1 MQSKHGP
8 LEKSRVK
15 TMSDTSRP
23 VIKLPIVDMSKTE
36 SDRAGL
42 AKIVVDA
49 LENIGFLFI
58 DNVEGLDFD
67 RLFQACQW
75 FFSLPPEKKRKLCRK
90 NWVPENP
97 NIYRGYFP
105 VVEGEPSRKEGF
117 EFGRA
122 VSPDDVQVSPE
133 NWYYETCPWPEED
146 GKFPFKEYMTS
157 MYEVMHELAMEILRL
172 TALGL
177 GLPEGAFTYL
187 FDDKPCSTYRILHY
201 PPWNGPPP
209 SNARIED
216 GKILTTPDHSDSNF
230 LTLLATF
237 NYKGLEIV
245 NSEGNW
251 VAVEPRPKSLVM
263 NIGDLFDRMT
273 GGNKF
278 RATRHRVLD
287 IGVDRFSVPF
297 FLEPSYFS
305 DVGVNLIKK
314 YIGEESHEPEKYG
327 CYMIRVAKYERK
339 YFEYKVLPD
348 FEKVGERL
356 GLVDP
361 VGS

>member
-1 MQSKHGP
+1 MYIH
-8 LEKSRVK
+8 
-15 TMSDTSRP
+15 TCDICCT
-23 VIKLPIVDMSKTE
+23 
-36 SDRAGL
+36 
-42 AKIVVDA
+42 
-49 LENIGFLFI
+49 
-58 DNVEGLDFD
+58 
-67 RLFQACQW
+67 
-75 FFSLPPEKKRKLCRK
+75 
-90 NWVPENP
+90 
-97 NIYRGYFP
+97 
-105 VVEGEPSRKEGF
+105 
-117 EFGRA
+117 
-122 VSPDDVQVSPE
+122 QVSPE

-201 PPWNGPPP
+201 PPWDGPPP

-314 YIGEESHEPEKYG
+314 YTGEESHEAEKYG